1 MKPDNRHLSILALIG
16 FALLVMFT
24 IDPVYAQ
31 TTVDMRPAVN
41 SLLEYTAA
49 ALTTVLS
56 VLGMFGIR
64 FVAARIGMS
73 NSELEASMMARLDMI
88 IHKGID
94 YAFIAATNEVNKP
107 GSGLAAV
114 KFDNW
119 FMSLAATYVNR
130 GAPEIIKKFGLSQ
143 ERIQDM
149 IMARLPAYVAQVP
162 VEGGLPTSQSVKEI
176 NRELDINQGVTR
188 TSVGTGEVLPQSTP
202 IGSPLNVPASPVIT
216 PQAESSTGPKFPG

>member
-1 MKPDNRHLSILALIG
+1 MKPDYNIRTMIALLIG
-16 FALLVMFT
+16 FAIFIAIS

-31 TTVDMRPAVN
+31 TTVDMRPTVN
-41 SLLEYTAA
+41 SILEYTAA
-49 ALTTVLS
+49 ALTTVLT
-56 VLGMFGIR
+56 VLAGFGIR

-73 NSELEASMMARLDMI
+73 NSELEASLMARLNDI

-94 YAFIAATNEVNKP
+94 YAYIAATNEVNKQ
-107 GSGLAAV
+107 GSGLEAV

-130 GAPEIIKKFGLSQ
+130 GAPDIIKKFGLSQ

-162 VEGGLPTSQSVKEI
+162 VQGGLPTSPSVKEI
-176 NRELDINQGVTR
+176 NRELNVDQGKT
-188 TSVGTGEVLPQSTP
+188 TGAAGTGAVVAQSAP
-202 IGSPLNVPASPVIT
+202 IVPAPAPTAPVIT
-216 PQAESSTGPKFPG
+216 TPAPTTSG